1 MAEIAGQQGAAL
13 TNELAQYLQNADG
26 DVSSEELAGIIN
38 EYLSGGDQLVTDAG
52 SIGSGIYKR
61 FSEFDQITGKVEV
74 VTTGLWSGDTGSLAE
89 HHTGSQAQ
97 SSSGDYFYNIFQTAS
112 VGDQELQ
119 YAVAYGHIS
128 GSGSVALSTNDNAK
142 FPTKATYMQYRSYL
156 LGQEDSHF
164 TFASASGTGHNTE
177 DFFVIN
183 VARARYKEQLD
194 AGNWSLKLSG
204 SRGAIT
210 LIDDSGKKF
219 SDTVGKTGRVF
230 DVVSGSLNL
239 GSSAEATI
247 DSRYTS
253 GSTDG
258 NNFSVG
264 QGYGIFY
271 PDQGIILLNPGALE
285 AEIGFSAHTGSN
297 ALNYSTTSSLFTG
310 VDADKKA
317 HHWIYAAIASGSDF
331 EARRTENVSTSHYF
345 VRANNREFNFSNN
358 PTFVSGSDNAFAI
371 SSFKRDPR
379 VYITT
384 IGLFNNANEML
395 AVAKTSQ
402 PIAKSFDKEILVKVK
417 LDF

>member
-26 DVSSEELAGIIN
+26 EVSSEELAGIIN
-38 EYLSGGDQLVTDAG
+38 EYLSGGDQLAADGA
-52 SIGSGIYKR
+52 SLASGIYKR
-61 FSEFDQITGKVEV
+61 FNEFDQVTGKVEV
-74 VTTGLWSGDTGSLAE
+74 VTTGLWTGDTGSLSE

-97 SSSGDYFYNIFQTAS
+97 SSSGDYFYNIFNTAS
-112 VGDQELQ
+112 NGEVQ
-119 YAVAYGHIS
+119 YAIAYGHIS
-128 GSGSVALSTNDNAK
+128 GSGAVALSTNDNAK
-142 FPTKATYMQYRSYL
+142 FPTKATYMQYRSLL

-164 TFASASGTGHNTE
+164 TFASSSGAGFNTE

-204 SRGAIT
+204 SIGDIT

-219 SDTVGKTGRVF
+219 SDTVGKAGRVF

-247 DSRYTS
+247 DKKYSS
-253 GSTDG
+253 GSANKLG
-258 NNFSVG
+258 LG

-271 PDQGIILLNPGALE
+271 PDQGIIILNPGALE
-285 AEIGFSAHTGSN
+285 AEIGFSASTGS
-297 ALNYSTTSSLFTG
+297 ATLDYSTTSSLFTG

-317 HHWIYAAIASGSDF
+317 HHWLYAAIKNGADF

-345 VRANNREFNFSNN
+345 VRAQNREFNFSNN
-358 PTFVSGSDNAFAI
+358 PTFVSGSDNAFAVA
-371 SSFKRDPR
+371 SFKRDPR

-384 IGLFNNANEML
+384 IGLYNNASEML

>member
-38 EYLSGGDQLVTDAG
+38 EYLNGGDQLVADAG

-74 VTTGLWSGDTGSLAE
+74 VTTGLWTGDTGSLAE

-219 SDTVGKTGRVF
+219 SDTVGKSGRVF

-239 GSSAEATI
+239 GSSAEASI
-247 DSRYTS
+247 DQRYTS

-258 NNFSVG
+258 NLFSVG

-271 PDQGIILLNPGALE
+271 PDQGIIILNPGAIE
-285 AEIGFSAHTGSN
+285 AEIGFSHHTGSSVVF
-297 ALNYSTTSSLFTG
+297 STTGSNFTG

-317 HHWIYAAIASGSDF
+317 HHWIYAAIKNGADF

-384 IGLFNNANEML
+384 IGLYNNANEML

-402 PIAKSFDKEILVKVK
+402 PIAKSFDKEVLVKVK